1 MPRRTPGLIA
11 GDDGTTRCWWSD
23 GSPEYRVYH
32 DGEWGRPVT
41 DDRRLFEKISLEG
54 FQAGL
59 SWLVVLRKRP
69 GLRLAFDGF
78 DFDRL
83 ARSPRSRVESLLRA
97 PVMIRNRAKVASVLN
112 NARRACELVE
122 EAGSLAAFLWR
133 FEPEPSARPKRMTQ
147 AVLKRLTTCAEAI
160 ALSKELKRRGWTFVG
175 PTTLYAFMQGVG
187 LVNDHLDGCPV
198 RPLAEKER
206 RILARPAAGS
216 S

>member
-23 GSPEYRVYH
+23 GSPEYRAYH

-41 DDRRLFEKISLEG
+41 DDQRLFEKISLEG

-59 SWLVVLRKRP
+59 SWLIVLRKRA
-69 GLRLAFDGF
+69 GLRQAFGGF
-78 DFDRL
+78 DFHRL

-112 NARRACELVE
+112 NARRACDLVE

-133 FEPEPSARPKRMTQ
+133 FEPERTARPRRLTQ
-147 AVLKRLTTCAEAI
+147 AVLKKLTTCAEAI

-175 PTTLYAFMQGVG
+175 PTTLYALMQAGG

-198 RPLAEKER
+198 RPVVEKAR
-206 RILARPAAGS
+206 RALVRPGY
-216 S
+216 